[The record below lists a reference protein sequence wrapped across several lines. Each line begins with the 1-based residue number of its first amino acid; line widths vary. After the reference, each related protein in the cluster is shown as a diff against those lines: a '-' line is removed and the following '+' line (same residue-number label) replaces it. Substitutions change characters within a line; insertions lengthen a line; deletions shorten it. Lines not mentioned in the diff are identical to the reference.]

1 MSDFLSVLNSA
12 VLVRQELAP
21 SINIY
26 THVQHILVV
35 MVVHWNCTAQSY
47 VVSYK
52 SFTST
57 STVKFWVCVL
67 PGQKLFSTPPI
78 PCCAV
83 PSIREWQAQSLDV
96 KHQTDN
102 CTVKMHRL
110 KCLFLPLTGW
120 DSYSKC
126 LTVLWKGSQK
136 EMNVINKTFFF
147 FHQKQPPNCP
157 PVSTPQRRQPV
168 AYKLL
173 RLCEMKHS
181 SICQNKRENGRIIVM
196 IYQQVLTPL
205 SLI

>member
-1 MSDFLSVLNSA
+1 MHTSILFLSLIRFGIQCSHGEWKTWLFISLYMITTVSRFLIICLQECSAMSTLSVLFWKLTQSFTVAFVSDFLSVLNSA

-52 SFTST
+52 SFSST

-83 PSIREWQAQSLDV
+83 PSIRE
-96 KHQTDN
+96 
-102 CTVKMHRL
+102 
-110 KCLFLPLTGW
+110 
-120 DSYSKC
+120 
-126 LTVLWKGSQK
+126 
-136 EMNVINKTFFF
+136 
-147 FHQKQPPNCP
+147 
-157 PVSTPQRRQPV
+157 
-168 AYKLL
+168 
-173 RLCEMKHS
+173 
-181 SICQNKRENGRIIVM
+181 
-196 IYQQVLTPL
+196 
-205 SLI
+205 

>member
-110 KCLFLPLTGW
+110 KCLFLPLTGLE
-120 DSYSKC
+120 SYSKC

-136 EMNVINKTFFF
+136 EMNVINKTFVFF
-147 FHQKQPPNCP
+147 SPETAAKL
-157 PVSTPQRRQPV
+157 STCLHTAKTTARGLQAAALMWDEAQLHLP
-168 AYKLL
+168 K
-173 RLCEMKHS
+173 
-181 SICQNKRENGRIIVM
+181 
-196 IYQQVLTPL
+196 
-205 SLI
+205 